1 MLPQV
6 PALPDIKGGQMAIG
20 EVALRLAGLLASTR
34 SVISIIR
41 NEAQIPDL
49 KAVSP
54 RISPHVLS
62 LEDAPATDFTRIFT
76 GADVVVFSAGAGGK
90 GGPERTLAID
100 YHGAVKV
107 FDAIEAVEGA
117 KPRLLLV
124 SAIDIR
130 DHSKPFP
137 AHYNEGDK
145 EISRKYADAL
155 KNYVEAKY
163 LADKN
168 LIGRTAFKWTILRP
182 GTLLDTPG
190 TGRVS
195 IGRTHLSPGIP
206 RDDVAQT
213 LAHLVDRPDAA
224 GLAIDAIGGESPI
237 GEALDAFIKKGET
250 DWVG

>member
-1 MLPQV
+1 MASKIV
-6 PALPDIKGGQMAIG
+6 IVGGHG
-20 EVALRLAGLLASTR
+20 KVALRLAGLLAPTR
-34 SVISIIR
+34 FVTSIIR
-41 NEAQIPDL
+41 NEAQIPDI
-49 KAVSP
+49 KAVSSH
-54 RISPHVLS
+54 ISPHILS
-62 LEDAPATDFTRIFT
+62 LEDAPAADFTRIFT

-107 FDAIEAVEGA
+107 FDAIEAVEGT

-137 AHYNEGDK
+137 AHYNESDK
-145 EISRKYADAL
+145 EVSRKYGDVL
-155 KNYVEAKY
+155 KTYLEAKY

-168 LIGRTAFKWTILRP
+168 LVERTAFKWTILRP
-182 GTLLDTPG
+182 GGLLDTPG

-195 IGRTHLSPGIP
+195 IGRTHLSPAIAQ
-206 RDDVAQT
+206 RDDVAQI

-224 GLAIDAIGGESPI
+224 GLAIDAVGGDSPI
-237 GEALDAFIKKGET
+237 AEALDAFIKKGET
-250 DWVG
+250 DWLG